1 MEPGAD
7 GLSIG
12 TEFTHPAM
20 RARQLNAID
29 LMVVPPV
36 EISRVSRDECEPH
49 NRTPLD
55 PASRF
60 TGLRGQQCSRGAVGH
75 SFTVRYKRETV

>member
-20 RARQLNAID
+20 RARPLNAID
-29 LMVVPPV
+29 FMVAPPV

-55 PASRF
+55 LASRF
-60 TGLRGQQCSRGAVGH
+60 TGPRGQKCRRGAVGH
-75 SFTVRYKRETV
+75 SFTVHHKREIV